1 MPLPLLA
8 LAIAS
13 FGIGTT
19 EFVIMG
25 MLPDLAQDLRVTIPQ
40 AGMLVTAYALSVV
53 VGAPILAVSTARLP
67 RKSALIGLMGI
78 FIFGNF
84 CCAVAPTYGLLMTA
98 RIITALSHGTF
109 FGIGAVVA
117 AGLVP
122 RHKRGQAISLMF
134 SGLTLANV
142 LGVPLG
148 TALGHELGWRATFW
162 AVVAIGVI
170 AAAAL
175 ALWLPRGLQGSSGGS
190 LLGEFRVLGRPQV
203 AMAMMISVISSAS
216 LFSVLTYITP
226 LLEHVTGFS
235 PDQVTYVLLLFGVGL
250 TVGNLVGGRLAD
262 WKMMPVVMTTFGI
275 ITLILVALVWTS
287 ATPLGVVPTLVL
299 WGIAAFSVGSP
310 LQMRVVDQ
318 ARGAPNLASTL
329 NQGAFNMGNAL
340 GAWFG
345 GIAIDHGVAYGNLPW
360 LGAGLAVCALS
371 LTAIAAATDKGGTQA
386 DGVQDDDA
394 CPGFAH

>member
-25 MLPDLAQDLRVTIPQ
+25 MLPDLAQDLGVSIPK
-40 AGMLVTAYALSVV
+40 AGMLVTAYALAVV
-53 VGAPILAVSTARLP
+53 VGAPLLAVATARLP
-67 RKSALIGLMGI
+67 RKRALIGLMGI
-78 FIFGNF
+78 FIIGNLF
-84 CCAVAPTYGLLMTA
+84 CALAPTYGLLMAA
-98 RIITALSHGTF
+98 RIVTALSHGTF

-117 AGLVP
+117 SGLVP
-122 RHKRGQAISLMF
+122 RHRRAQAVALMF

-162 AVVAIGVI
+162 AVVIIGLV
-170 AAAAL
+170 AATAL
-175 ALWLPRGLQGSSGGS
+175 TIWLPKNLPGGS
-190 LLGEFRVLGRPQV
+190 AGGLLGEFRVLARPQV
-203 AMAMMISVISSAS
+203 IMAMLISVISSAS

-226 LLEHVTGFS
+226 LLEHVTGLT

-250 TVGNLVGGRLAD
+250 TVGNLLGGRLAD

-275 ITLILVALVWTS
+275 IALILVALVWTS
-287 ATPLGVVPTLVL
+287 ATVISAVPTLVL

-345 GIAIDHGVAYGNLPW
+345 GIAIDQGVAYGSLPW
-360 LGAGLAVCALS
+360 LGAGLAVCALG
-371 LTAIAAATDKGGTQA
+371 LTAFSAATD
-386 DGVQDDDA
+386 
-394 CPGFAH
+394 PGLPAEEGDEDRVSFAH